1 MITFNLKR
9 LFLGHFCLLLDRDRC
24 RQQPGEGERYEVH
37 DKVLRGLLAFLFI
50 NLFVLFQSQLHRNKV
65 KNVHGKFRFAH
76 LTSTSIQNANKL
88 S

>member
-1 MITFNLKR
+1 MITFNLKS
-9 LFLGHFCLLLDRDRC
+9 FWGIFAFLLDGDRC

-37 DKVLRGLLAFLFI
+37 DLVLRGLLAFLFI
-50 NLFVLFQSQLHRNKV
+50 HLFVLFQSQLHRNKV

-76 LTSTSIQNANKL
+76 FSQLTVSHSNKL

>member
-50 NLFVLFQSQLHRNKV
+50 NLFVLFQSQLHRNKW
-65 KNVHGKFRFAH
+65 KIQICSFNIQC
-76 LTSTSIQNANKL
+76 IQNANKL